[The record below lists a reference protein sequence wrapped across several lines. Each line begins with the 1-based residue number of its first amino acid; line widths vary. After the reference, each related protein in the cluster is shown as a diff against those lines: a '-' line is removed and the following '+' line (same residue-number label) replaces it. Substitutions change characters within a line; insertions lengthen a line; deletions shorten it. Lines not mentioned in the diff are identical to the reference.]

1 VAIAAVCRI
10 TFHRPR
16 QDTVCLDRYYLIP
29 LTCCVGLGVVASSHL
44 CMLPPQLA
52 SPVFHPGYFE
62 EVYKILQCI
71 CYNCCRIRTS
81 KPSRLR
87 EILAVKSGKAR
98 LNALYTLCA
107 GMVACGHSESAPEA
121 KTTVSNL
128 ALGEPQSEED
138 GGCYFVQPKFFRKG
152 LSIYT
157 CDRKEAKGDLQD
169 RDVLRMEKAY
179 SMLQRIPDCDV
190 KYFGLNP
197 RLVRPEHLM
206 ITVSVL
212 QTTRGSY
219 RFPFSAVC
227 FLLTL
232 FCCRNS
238 CCRFFPCRHRT
249 FGPLFPSVPCQ
260 RETMT

>member
-1 VAIAAVCRI
+1 
-10 TFHRPR
+10 
-16 QDTVCLDRYYLIP
+16 
-29 LTCCVGLGVVASSHL
+29 
-44 CMLPPQLA
+44 
-52 SPVFHPGYFE
+52 
-62 EVYKILQCI
+62 
-71 CYNCCRIRTS
+71 
-81 KPSRLR
+81 
-87 EILAVKSGKAR
+87 
-98 LNALYTLCA
+98 
-107 GMVACGHSESAPEA
+107 MVACGHSESAPEA

-157 CDRKEAKGDLQD
+157 CDRKEAKGDPQD

-227 FLLTL
+227 FFADHVLLSQFLLQVLPVPPPHVRPIVSFSALSKGDDDLTYKYANIVRANNEL
-232 FCCRNS
+232 AHSVSKFHAGAS
-238 CCRFFPCRHRT
+238 
-249 FGPLFPSVPCQ
+249 FGCLSVPGATVGLTAE
-260 RETMT
+260 R